1 MPDYLSASWP
11 PLSSEPMGIRL
22 FDMVLG
28 GGKQSLIIRKECKAC
43 EEIDLIV
50 PVANSERLV
59 ACHL

>member
-1 MPDYLSASWP
+1 
-11 PLSSEPMGIRL
+11 MGIRL
-22 FDMVLG
+22 FDMVPG
-28 GGKQSLIIRKECKAC
+28 GGKQSLIRKECKAC

>member
-1 MPDYLSASWP
+1 
-11 PLSSEPMGIRL
+11 MGIRL

-28 GGKQSLIIRKECKAC
+28 GGKQSLIRKECKAC